1 MQASALVAEQ
11 AEELSS
17 TQGAPKLAGSSASL
31 PEMQINGQKYS
42 SEELPAQTSAG
53 QEPAISIAQES
64 MQAEPSGESQIGPA
78 IVAHSASTDALQD
91 SLKQVDSTQDTSLVS
106 ASSKPVSQAV
116 AAPAVKPLKQAKAS
130 GMRAMLG
137 RKAAKAIST
146 LLGPAPS
153 STPASDKVIYKD
165 CS

>member
-1 MQASALVAEQ
+1 MAEQ
-11 AEELSS
+11 AEKLSR
-17 TQGAPKLAGSSASL
+17 TQGPTKLAGSSASL
-31 PEMQINGQKYS
+31 PEMQIKGQKYS

-53 QEPAISIAQES
+53 QEPHISIAQES
-64 MQAEPSGESQIGPA
+64 MQAEPSGESQIGSA
-78 IVAHSASTDALQD
+78 IVAPGATADVPHDPS
-91 SLKQVDSTQDTSLVS
+91 KQVDSTQDTPLVS
-106 ASSKPVSQAV
+106 ASSEPVSQAV

-153 STPASDKVIYKD
+153 STPPSDKVTSKD